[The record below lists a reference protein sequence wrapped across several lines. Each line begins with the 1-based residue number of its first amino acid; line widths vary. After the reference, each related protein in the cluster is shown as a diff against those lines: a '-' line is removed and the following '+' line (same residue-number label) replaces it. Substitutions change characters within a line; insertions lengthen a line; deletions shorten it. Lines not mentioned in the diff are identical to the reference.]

1 MRALG
6 VSRRLQ
12 RRQRAVPERHHAA
25 PLAAAADDLR
35 AAERASQERRCAAVE
50 GQLQRERKRPSVR
63 PPGLASDRQPGAT
76 GVPAE
81 KPAKQRWTE
90 PEAAAGARTWLHVP
104 AASPFERP
112 PPAAA
117 QQEVPN
123 LRQVLHWRHSLLHQ
137 RVRHRELLQHARQ
150 LDRRGRDQRQE
161 LREEQRLCLRHVCS
175 VPDAGGSG
183 GRQDREGP
191 LQSPETV
198 KRQ

>member
-1 MRALG
+1 MWALG
-6 VSRRLQ
+6 VIHRLR
-12 RRQRAVPERHHAA
+12 RRQRAVPERCHAA

-35 AAERASQERRCAAVE
+35 AAESASQERCGAAVD
-50 GQLQRERKRPSVR
+50 GQHQRKRKWPSVR
-63 PPGLASDRQPGAT
+63 PPGPASDREPGAA

-81 KPAKQRWTE
+81 KPTKQRRTE
-90 PEAAAGARTWLHVP
+90 LAAAAGARTRLNVP

-112 PPAAA
+112 PPAAD

-123 LRQVLHWRHSLLHQ
+123 LRQVLHRRHSLLHQ
-137 RVRHRELLQHARQ
+137 RVRYRELLQHARQ

-161 LREEQRLCLRHVCS
+161 LREEQRLRLRHVCS

-198 KRQ
+198 KGQ